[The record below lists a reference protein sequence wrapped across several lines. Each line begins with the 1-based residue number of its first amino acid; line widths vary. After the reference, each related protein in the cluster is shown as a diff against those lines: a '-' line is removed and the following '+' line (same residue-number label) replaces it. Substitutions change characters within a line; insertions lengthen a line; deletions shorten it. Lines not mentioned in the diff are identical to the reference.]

1 MREKHDKFLLFQ
13 IIFRAIPSGI
23 ALDSR
28 NQTRRLSLQIY
39 KRGDRVRLYTITDVD
54 WTDRYPWIG
63 DGAKA
68 IKLETAILEAER

>member
-1 MREKHDKFLLFQ
+1 MLEIKHDGYRYRF
-13 IIFRAIPSGI
+13 
-23 ALDSR
+23 
-28 NQTRRLSLQIY
+28 Y

>member
-23 ALDSR
+23 ALDAR
-28 NQTRRLSLQIY
+28 NQTRRLSLQIH

-63 DGAKA
+63 DGAKV